1 MIGTTPKFVSDD
13 ESDLFENL
21 NTGTQLM
28 NSADAK
34 GTVPGSAGAKDTTTS
49 STDAKSTDPS
59 STGTKDTPVPTST
72 GITDTSA
79 LSSMGTNDCAVPAI
93 SDAKDTTVPPSAII
107 KDSAVTLSAG
117 TKDVPASTIIKDTVV
132 PSSAISKDVVVLSSA
147 ISKDVVVLSSD
158 GTKGAAVPASTGVKD
173 TTVHTSA
180 IIKDTVVPSSITTK
194 GAVVPSS
201 TGTNDGAVTAISDAK
216 VPPSTITKDVAVPA
230 STIVK
235 GDVVPS
241 STGMK
246 DDVVPSSTGTK
257 DTTVP
262 TSTEITDTSAPS
274 SARTKDVAYPSSTG
288 IKDDVVPSSTTTKG
302 AVVPSST
309 GINVVPSSTGM
320 KDDVVPL
327 STGMKDDVVPS
338 STGTKGAV
346 VPSST
351 GMKDAVVPSS
361 TGTKGAVVP
370 SSTGMKD
377 AVVPSSTGTKDTVVR
392 SSTGTK
398 DAVVPSS
405 TETRDAAPLSQTS
418 YNMKDIL
425 IHKDISTINRYRG
438 NTVKFHEGTKGSEA
452 KDIPLNKQRNKH
464 ESAILSGNV
473 GGSAIKK
480 LSETECS
487 IRIQSAWR
495 GKCQRKQLKRFN
507 ILATSIQ
514 KIYRGKLVR
523 EQFQADIVRIR
534 DKNASNKDRNIRL
547 AQIRS
552 KQKDLTILSNIPAE
566 HFLDFER
573 LRRDRAA
580 KSIQRMYRYKKQ
592 LSVPNKVV
600 FDRAEYSNDARK
612 LPVSYKKRI
621 HSQPQDDKTEHGDKP
636 LHSTSYPKSAKNQVT
651 EQIDRLSE
659 YMESSLLKSFED
671 ETKNQMLAGSKSS
684 KRGWLTG
691 DLKEDKYKIE
701 VDALGLAQLHRRVRD
716 EAIVR
721 VRKRE
726 QQIKNTGFRP
736 STTTTAAAPFRWGAR
751 RNYEDLM
758 EAQIQAS
765 IVLDE
770 HRYTMPH
777 LQSRQKAR
785 HQSLGNRHHHYDCLT
800 YHQ

>member
-1 MIGTTPKFVSDD
+1 
-13 ESDLFENL
+13 
-21 NTGTQLM
+21 
-28 NSADAK
+28 
-34 GTVPGSAGAKDTTTS
+34 
-49 STDAKSTDPS
+49 
-59 STGTKDTPVPTST
+59 
-72 GITDTSA
+72 
-79 LSSMGTNDCAVPAI
+79 
-93 SDAKDTTVPPSAII
+93 
-107 KDSAVTLSAG
+107 
-117 TKDVPASTIIKDTVV
+117 
-132 PSSAISKDVVVLSSA
+132 
-147 ISKDVVVLSSD
+147 
-158 GTKGAAVPASTGVKD
+158 VK
-173 TTVHTSA
+173 
-180 IIKDTVVPSSITTK
+180 
-194 GAVVPSS
+194 
-201 TGTNDGAVTAISDAK
+201 
-216 VPPSTITKDVAVPA
+216 
-230 STIVK
+230 
-235 GDVVPS
+235 
-241 STGMK
+241 
-246 DDVVPSSTGTK
+246 
-257 DTTVP
+257 
-262 TSTEITDTSAPS
+262 
-274 SARTKDVAYPSSTG
+274 Y
-288 IKDDVVPSSTTTKG
+288 
-302 AVVPSST
+302 
-309 GINVVPSSTGM
+309 
-320 KDDVVPL
+320 
-327 STGMKDDVVPS
+327 
-338 STGTKGAV
+338 
-346 VPSST
+346 
-351 GMKDAVVPSS
+351 
-361 TGTKGAVVP
+361 
-370 SSTGMKD
+370 
-377 AVVPSSTGTKDTVVR
+377 
-392 SSTGTK
+392 
-398 DAVVPSS
+398 
-405 TETRDAAPLSQTS
+405 
-418 YNMKDIL
+418 
-425 IHKDISTINRYRG
+425 
-438 NTVKFHEGTKGSEA
+438 HEGTKGSEA
-452 KDIPLNKQRNKH
+452 KDTPFNKQRNKH

-495 GKCQRKQLKRFN
+495 GKRQRKQLKRFN

-552 KQKDLTILSNIPAE
+552 KQKDLTILSNVPAE

-580 KSIQRMYRYKKQ
+580 KSIQRVYRYKKQ

-600 FDRAEYSNDARK
+600 YERAEYSNDARK
-612 LPVSYKKRI
+612 LPLSFKKRI

-671 ETKNQMLAGSKSS
+671 GTKNQMLAGSKSS

-691 DLKEDKYKIE
+691 DLKEDKYKID

-736 STTTTAAAPFRWGAR
+736 STTTTAAAPSRWGAR

-758 EAQIQAS
+758 EAQIQAN

-785 HQSLGNRHHHYDCLT
+785 HQSLGNIYHH
-800 YHQ
+800 